1 VSDHSRLL
9 EVDGLSVR
17 FGGVRALKDLAF
29 IARAGE
35 VRAIIGPNGAGKTT
49 VFNAITGYVQPN
61 SGMIRFRGKEIQGL
75 PPHIVSSLG
84 VRRTFQNGGLFGDMT
99 VLENI
104 LAGLHAVIGGSFA
117 GLLFATHAA
126 RAVEREAVRR
136 ARQLL
141 ATMGIAALESRL
153 AKDLPGGQQRLVEI
167 ARALATEP
175 PLLLLDEPA
184 VGLAPPTREQ
194 LMQVIRRL
202 AGESG
207 VGILLIEHSIDMV
220 MSGADVI
227 IVLNYGQRI
236 AEGAPSEIR
245 ANREVLDAY
254 LGHG

>member
-1 VSDHSRLL
+1 VSDVAPLL

-17 FGGVRALKDLAF
+17 FGGMQALAGVSF
-29 IARAGE
+29 AARAGE

-49 VFNAITGYVQPN
+49 VFNAVTGYVQPS
-61 SGMIRFRGKEIQGL
+61 SGVIRFRGKEIQGL
-75 PPHIVSSLG
+75 APHVVSALG
-84 VRRTFQNGGLFGDMT
+84 VRRTFQNGGLFGEMT
-99 VLENI
+99 VVENI
-104 LAGLHAVIGGSFA
+104 LAGLHATIDSSFV
-117 GLLFATHAA
+117 GLLFAAKAA
-126 RAVEREAVRR
+126 RAAEREAVQR
-136 ARQLL
+136 ARALL
-141 ATMGIAALESRL
+141 ATMGIAALEEKL

-167 ARALATEP
+167 ARALATQA

-184 VGLAPPTREQ
+184 VGLPPPTREQ

-202 AGESG
+202 AGENG

-227 IVLNYGQRI
+227 VVLNYGQRI
-236 AEGAPSEIR
+236 AEGTPSEIR